1 MNSAVVT
8 PALGEALA
16 EAEAA
21 YVRRN
26 PKGAAAH
33 ARATRV
39 LPGGNT
45 RTSLWSDPFPLCA
58 AGGAGCRITDID
70 GHTYVDFLGEFTAG
84 IFGHS
89 SKVLADAVM
98 RAHAAG
104 INLSAHNE
112 LEIRLAE
119 LITARFPSMDLVRL
133 ANSGTEAN
141 VMAVAVAKIV
151 TGRDRIVVFERGYH
165 GGVLTFPPGGSA
177 VNVPHTFD
185 VLPYDDIAAAE
196 AAFAARGSDVAA
208 VLVEPMLG
216 AGGCRPASVD
226 FLKRLRALTERHGA
240 VLIFDEVQT
249 ARMSVGGCQGLYG
262 VVPDMT
268 TVGKFFGGGLAFG
281 CFGGRREI
289 MERLDPRRPDAIG
302 HAGTFNN
309 NTLTMAAGI
318 AAIETYLTAENLDAL
333 FARGEAFR
341 ADLNALFAA
350 RSAPYAVTGLG
361 SIMNVHGRGAPST
374 DAALRRLLQF
384 DLAEAG
390 WYIAPRGL
398 IALSL
403 PIGEAETEGF
413 LAAVAAFLDRRSDAL
428 ASVAAGKGASG

>member
-8 PALGEALA
+8 PALAEALA

-21 YVRRN
+21 HVRRN
-26 PKGAAAH
+26 PKSAAAH
-33 ARATRV
+33 ERAARV

-58 AGGAGCRITDID
+58 ASGAGCRIMDID

-89 SKVLADAVM
+89 SKVLADAVT

-151 TGRDRIVVFERGYH
+151 TGRDKIVVFERGYH
-165 GGVLTFPPGGSA
+165 GGVLTFPPGGAA
-177 VNVPHTFD
+177 VNVPHTF
-185 VLPYDDIAAAE
+185 VILPYDDIAAAE
-196 AAFAARGSDVAA
+196 AAFAEAGDEIAA

-216 AGGCRPASVD
+216 AGGCRPASRN
-226 FLKRLRALTERHGA
+226 FLQALRTLSERHGT

-249 ARMSVGGCQGLYG
+249 ARMAVGGCQGLYG
-262 VVPDMT
+262 IVPDMT

-281 CFGGRREI
+281 CFGGKREI

-318 AAIETYLTAENLDAL
+318 AAIETYLTAENLEAL

-341 ADLNALFAA
+341 AALNARFAA
-350 RSAPYAVTGLG
+350 RGAPYAATGMG
-361 SIMNVHGRGAPST
+361 SIMNVHGRGAPAT
-374 DAALRRLLQF
+374 DTALRRLMQF

-390 WYIAPRGL
+390 WYFAPRGL

-413 LAAVAAFLDRRSDAL
+413 LAAVDAFIDRRGAAL
-428 ASVAAGKGASG
+428 AAASVEAAQ

>member
-1 MNSAVVT
+1 MESAVLT
-8 PALGEALA
+8 SALGEALA

-26 PKGAAAH
+26 PGSEAAH
-33 ARATRV
+33 ARAAEV

-45 RTSLWSDPFPLCA
+45 RSSLWSDPFPLCVA
-58 AGGAGCRITDID
+58 SGDGARITDID
-70 GHTYVDFLGEFTAG
+70 GTTYLDFLGEFTAG
-84 IFGHS
+84 IFGHTS
-89 SKVLADAVM
+89 PVLAEAVA
-98 RAHAAG
+98 RAHARG
-104 INLSAHNE
+104 INLSSHNA

-119 LITARFPSMDLVRL
+119 LITGRFPSMELLRF

-141 VMAVAVAKIV
+141 VMALAVAKIV
-151 TGRDRIVVFERGYH
+151 SRRERIVVFERGYH
-165 GGVLTFPPGGSA
+165 GGVITFPPGGSA
-177 VNVPHTFD
+177 VTIPHDFA

-196 AAFAARGSDVAA
+196 ALFAEQGDTIAA

-216 AGGCRPASVD
+216 AGGCHPASVD
-226 FLKRLRALTERHGA
+226 FLRTLRALTERHGSI
-240 VLIFDEVQT
+240 LIFDEIQT

-262 VVPDMT
+262 IVPDMT

-333 FARGEAFR
+333 FARGEDFR
-341 ADLNALFAA
+341 ARLNALFAA
-350 RSAPYAVTGLG
+350 REAPYEVTGLG
-361 SIMNVHGRGAPST
+361 SIMNVHGTGAPGT
-374 DAALRRLLQF
+374 DAPLRRLMQF
-384 DLAEAG
+384 EMAAAG
-390 WYIAPRGL
+390 FYFAARGL

-403 PIGEAETEGF
+403 PIGEPEIEGF
-413 LAAVAAFLDRRSDAL
+413 LGAVSGFLDRRWDAL
-428 ASVAAGKGASG
+428 AAARGPGGA